1 MENHLIRLDI
11 EKLMHTANGPMN
23 LKIKTE
29 IRAGEL
35 VALFGASG
43 AGKTTL
49 LRILS
54 GLLNPDHGKVLF
66 GDTVWFDSEKNIN
79 LPTQQRNIGFMF
91 QDYALFPNMT
101 VEENIFFAQTV
112 KDIKAASELI
122 VIFGLHEL
130 RKRKPAKLSGG
141 QKQRLALARALAR
154 KPQLLLLDEPLS
166 ALDAEMRVMLQDE
179 IRRAHEMLG
188 ATTLMV
194 SHDLNE
200 VFRLAS
206 HVVMIENGEI
216 TKSGTPE
223 TVFSDNAISGKVQ
236 ITGQIARIER
246 QETLNIVTVISGHNQ
261 IIKVIAFEND
271 LKDMKPGDHV
281 MVYTKAFNPI
291 IQKLHPLF

>member
-1 MENHLIRLDI
+1 MENHLIHIDI
-11 EKLMHTANGPMN
+11 EKLMHTANGPMK
-23 LKIKTE
+23 LTVKTE
-29 IRAGEL
+29 IGSGEL
-35 VALFGASG
+35 VALFGPSG

-54 GLLNPDHGKVLF
+54 GLTDPDKGVVKF
-66 GDTVWFDSEKNIN
+66 GDTVWYDSVKKIN
-79 LPTQQRNIGFMF
+79 LPSQQRNIGFMF

-101 VEENIFFAQTV
+101 VEENILFAQTV
-112 KDIKAASELI
+112 KDAKAASELI
-122 VIFGLHEL
+122 SIFGLNEL
-130 RKRKPAKLSGG
+130 RKRKPSKLSGG
-141 QKQRLALARALAR
+141 QKQRVALARALAR

-179 IRRAHEMLG
+179 IRHAHELLG
-188 ATTLMV
+188 TTTIMV

-216 TKSGTPE
+216 KKTGKPE
-223 TVFSDNAISGKVQ
+223 TVFSDSTISGKVQ

-246 QETLNIVTVISGHNQ
+246 QDPINIVTVISGSNQ
-261 IIKVIAFEND
+261 IIKVIAFDSDLEN
-271 LKDMKPGDHV
+271 LKLGDQV

-291 IQKLHPLF
+291 ISRLG

>member
-1 MENHLIRLDI
+1 MENNLIHIDV

-23 LKIKTE
+23 LKIQAE
-29 IRAGEL
+29 IGSGEL
-35 VALFGASG
+35 VALFGPSG

-54 GLLNPDHGKVLF
+54 GLLHPDKGTLKV
-66 GDTVWFDSEKNIN
+66 GDAVWFDSKKRIN
-79 LPTQQRNIGFMF
+79 LPPQLRNIGFMF

-101 VEENIFFAQTV
+101 VEQNILFAQTP
-112 KDIKAASELI
+112 KDVKAASELI
-122 VIFGLHEL
+122 SIFGLNEL

-141 QKQRLALARALAR
+141 QKQRVALARALAR

-166 ALDAEMRVMLQDE
+166 ALDAEMRVTLQDE
-179 IRRAHEMLG
+179 IRRAHELLG

-206 HVVMIENGEI
+206 HVVMLENGVI
-216 TKSGTPE
+216 TKSGKPD
-223 TVFSDNAISGKVQ
+223 TVFSDSTISGKVQ

-246 QETLNIVTVISGHNQ
+246 QEPINIVTVISGSNQ
-261 IIKVIAFEND
+261 IIKVIAFDSDLEN
-271 LKDMKPGDHV
+271 LKLGDSV

-291 IQKLHPLF
+291 IGKLG